1 MPAERAR
8 PTIGRYEVIGDLA
21 CGGMAEI
28 LLGRLVGPSGFERL
42 VVIKRIFKHLAKD
55 PEFVAMFLDEA
66 RTVAR
71 INHPNVV
78 QVYELGKDGDDLF
91 LTMEYL
97 EGESVSGLLR
107 RLWANGRT
115 LPPLLAAH
123 LVAEACKGLQVAHDL
138 VDEDGVSLDLVHR
151 DVSPQN
157 LFVTYDGAVKVL
169 DFGIAKLANRDTKTE
184 PGQIKG
190 KFAYMSPEQCA
201 GKNLDRRSD
210 VFSLGIVFYEMLT
223 GCRLFARDGDLATLR
238 ALCEDPIV
246 PPSRLVETI
255 PAPLDSACMTALS
268 RRREERFASCSEMR
282 RDLLAALRTSGLA
295 DDPEASLAA
304 LMKEL
309 YSDRIEEK
317 REMIRLARLGADIP
331 SPPPAEI
338 DAGVELPR
346 VADKTA
352 ATAAA
357 TVSELVSPATRPKS
371 HAPWRAAA
379 LPIGVALSLGA
390 MATLWYATRGQ
401 DSGLTAPAS
410 PTASVERGT
419 TATVPA
425 TTASAPAPG
434 EITLDVTASPP
445 GTVTVDGT
453 VYGET
458 PVHLR
463 LPRSD
468 ERRTLRVA
476 KAGFETYEQ
485 PIVLDADQ
493 RHVVTL
499 SPGRSGAPARPPP
512 MGPARAPSTAA
523 PPAPPPT
530 ARPEIL

>member
-1 MPAERAR
+1 
-8 PTIGRYEVIGDLA
+8 
-21 CGGMAEI
+21 MAEI

-138 VDEDGVSLDLVHR
+138 VDEDGVPLDLVHR

-210 VFSLGIVFYEMLT
+210 VFSLGIVLYEMLT

-246 PPSRLVETI
+246 PPSRLVEAI
-255 PAPLDSACMTALS
+255 PATLDSTCMTALS
-268 RRREERFASCSEMR
+268 RRREERFASCAEMR

-295 DDPEASLAA
+295 DDPEALLAA

-309 YSDRIEEK
+309 YPDRIEAK

-346 VADKTA
+346 AADKTA

-357 TVSELVSPATRPKS
+357 TVSELVSPTTPAKS
-371 HAPWRAAA
+371 RAPWRAAA
-379 LPIGVALSLGA
+379 LPIGVTLSLGA
-390 MATLWYATRGQ
+390 MVTLWYATRAPAPAP
-401 DSGLTAPAS
+401 TAPAS
-410 PTASVERGT
+410 PAASVERGALPTET
-419 TATVPA
+419 TA
-425 TTASAPAPG
+425 APA
-434 EITLDVTASPP
+434 EITLDVTATPP
-445 GTVTVDGT
+445 GTVTIDGT
-453 VYGET
+453 AYGET
-458 PVHLR
+458 PIHLR

-476 KAGFETYEQ
+476 KTGFDTYVQ

-512 MGPARAPSTAA
+512 IGSTRAPSSAA
-523 PPAPPPT
+523 PPAPPPA